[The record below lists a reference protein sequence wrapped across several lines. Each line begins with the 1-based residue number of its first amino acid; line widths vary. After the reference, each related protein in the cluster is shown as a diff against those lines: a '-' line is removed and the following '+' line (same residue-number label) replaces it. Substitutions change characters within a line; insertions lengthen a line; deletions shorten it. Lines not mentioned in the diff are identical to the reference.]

1 MFGYAECRN
10 AGKSKANEDMCAFH
24 IGRFGCHTP
33 YYMWVVADGH
43 GGWDAARFTVVEF
56 PRIFSSTARE
66 VCRMISSSDRTWAK
80 TKLQVSA
87 MMEDTFVR
95 LDRVMFRESE
105 KRSKLTGS
113 RIKGGCTTIV
123 VIVAKNMLWTASA
136 GDSAAVGLS
145 CEDKDAK
152 FLSTIHTVQGDR
164 IRVQRLGRLRPDLL
178 GGVFTPRMYV
188 LFQ

>member
-1 MFGYAECRN
+1 
-10 AGKSKANEDMCAFH
+10 MCAFH
-24 IGRFGCHTP
+24 VGRFGCHTP
-33 YYMWVVADGH
+33 YYIWVVADGH

-136 GDSAAVGLS
+136 ETLQQLD
-145 CEDKDAK
+145 
-152 FLSTIHTVQGDR
+152 
-164 IRVQRLGRLRPDLL
+164 
-178 GGVFTPRMYV
+178 
-188 LFQ
+188 